1 MNISVAWL
9 NRYLQ
14 PANASPDEVER
25 SLMDAGFP
33 IESRETLEGG
43 DVRLDVEITSNRGDC
58 LSHVGLA
65 REVAAKTG
73 RSFAAPVT
81 QLPNATGGP
90 IAPLLSIEN
99 NQPSECPLFTARLIR
114 GVKVGPSPAWL
125 VKALESV
132 GQRSINNVV
141 DITNFITF
149 ELGHPCHVFDLKK
162 LAGGKLVI
170 RFARDNEALT
180 TLDAK
185 KRTLKSDE
193 LVVAD
198 AERAQSLAG
207 VIGGA
212 DSEIDASST
221 DVVLEMATW
230 DPVTIRRAAR
240 RLGIRTDASY
250 RFERIVDPRMI
261 DDAARRAAAL
271 IIEVAGGSLC
281 EGVIA
286 KGPALKPLTP
296 IRLRPERCDS
306 LLGVHTEVPEIAR
319 VLTSVGV
326 VVEPIGR
333 AGGELRCTAPAWRP
347 DLSRE
352 VDLIEE
358 VARLRGL
365 SVIPIMDKL
374 PVTIREPQRSER
386 ARREL
391 SRVLTGLGFYETIT
405 FSFVSRPDAKSFVP
419 PGLSSIEVDDE
430 RRKAE
435 PVVRPSVIPSLL
447 SCRRGNQDAKAVAPG
462 SARLFEVSAVFAQE
476 GDGST
481 RQTVEHRNVALLL
494 DVPSGGGKPGVAE
507 KQEGVRLVR
516 GAIEAMVRAMRG
528 HGADLTFTPGVAP
541 FASMDSGACAGVSLD
556 GKPLGYFG
564 LVAPAT
570 LAQFGLDHPVVAAEI
585 GLDPLVA
592 AFPPKASVT
601 TRPAFPAIDRDL
613 SVIVDEKVTWASLQ
627 SIVQSQSM
635 KWRERLEFVGAYRG
649 KQIGQG
655 KKSVTFRL
663 YFRDAERTLRR
674 EEVDPEIDALVTR
687 LKKDCGAEVRTA

>member
-14 PANASPDEVER
+14 PANVSPDEAER

-58 LSHVGLA
+58 LSHLGLA
-65 REVAAKTG
+65 REIAAKTG
-73 RSFAAPVT
+73 RSLLAPVT
-81 QLPNATGGP
+81 PLPNATGGP
-90 IAPLLSIEN
+90 ITPLLSVDN
-99 NQPSECPLFTARLIR
+99 TQPDACPLFTARLIR
-114 GVKVGPSPAWL
+114 GVKIAPSPAWL
-125 VKALESV
+125 VSALESV

-141 DITNFITF
+141 DVTNFITF

-162 LAGGKLVI
+162 LAGATLVI
-170 RFARDNEALT
+170 RFAKDNEPLT
-180 TLDAK
+180 TLDGK

-198 AERAQSLAG
+198 RDRAQSLAG

-230 DPVTIRRAAR
+230 DPVTIRRATR
-240 RLGIRTDASY
+240 RLAIRTDASY
-250 RFERIVDPRMI
+250 RFERIVDQRMI
-261 DDAARRAAAL
+261 DEASRRAAAL

-281 EGVIA
+281 DGVIA
-286 KGPALKPLTP
+286 KGRTPKPLTP
-296 IRLRPERCDS
+296 IRVRPERCDA
-306 LLGVHTEVPEIAR
+306 LLGVHTEVADIAR

-326 VVEPIGR
+326 AVEPIGR

-365 SVIPIMDKL
+365 SVIPVMDKL
-374 PVTIREPQRSER
+374 PVAVREPQRRER

-391 SRVLTGLGFYETIT
+391 TRVLTGLGFYETIT
-405 FSFVSRPDAKSFVP
+405 FSFISRADAKAFVP
-419 PGLSSIEVDDE
+419 PGLSTVEVDDD

-435 PVVRPSVIPSLL
+435 PVARPSVIPSLL
-447 SCRRGNQDAKAVAPG
+447 ACRRGNQDAHAVAPG
-462 SARLFEVSAVFAQE
+462 AARLFEVSAVFAQQ

-481 RQTVEHRNVALLL
+481 RQTVEHANVALLL
-494 DVPSGGGKPGVAE
+494 DIPAAGGKPGIAE

-528 HGADLTFTPGVAP
+528 HGANLSFTPGLAP
-541 FASMDSGACAGVSLD
+541 FPSMDPAACAGVALD
-556 GKPLGYFG
+556 DQPLGYFG

-570 LAQFGLDHPVVAAEI
+570 LAHFGLDHPVVAAEI
-585 GLDPLVA
+585 GLEPLIA

-613 SVIVDEKVTWASLQ
+613 SVIVDEKTTWATLQ

-649 KQIGQG
+649 KQIGPG
-655 KKSVTFRL
+655 KKSLTFRL
-663 YFRDAERTLRR
+663 YFRDAQRTLRR
-674 EEVDPEIDALVTR
+674 EEVDPEIDALVAR
-687 LKKDCGAEVRTA
+687 LKKDCGAELRTA

>member
-14 PANASPDEVER
+14 PANVSPDEAER

-58 LSHVGLA
+58 LSHLGLA

-73 RSFAAPVT
+73 RSLVEPVT

-90 IAPLLSIEN
+90 IAALLSVEN
-99 NQPSECPLFTARLIR
+99 DQPAACPLFTARLIR

-141 DITNFITF
+141 DVTNFITF
-149 ELGHPCHVFDLKK
+149 ELGNPCHVFDLGK
-162 LAGGKLVI
+162 LAGNKLII
-170 RFARDNEALT
+170 RYARDREPLT
-180 TLDAK
+180 TLDGK
-185 KRTLKSDE
+185 ERTLLSHE

-212 DSEIDASST
+212 DSEIDAAST

-261 DDAARRAAAL
+261 DGASRRAAAL

-286 KGPALKPLTP
+286 KGQPLRPATGV
-296 IRLRPERCDS
+296 RLRPERCEA
-306 LLGVHTEVPEIAR
+306 LLGVRTEAPEIAR

-333 AGGELRCTAPAWRP
+333 AGAELRCAAPPWRP

-374 PVTIREPQRSER
+374 PVAVREPQRSER

-405 FSFVSRPDAKSFVP
+405 FSFVGRAQSRDFVP
-419 PGLSSIEVDDE
+419 AGLSPVEVDDE

-435 PVVRPSVIPSLL
+435 PVVRPSIIPSLL

-462 SARLFEVSAVFAQE
+462 AARLFEVSAVFAQQ

-481 RQTVEHRNVALLL
+481 RQTVERRHIALLL
-494 DVPSGGGKPGVAE
+494 DVPAGGSRPGVAE

-516 GAIEAMVRAMRG
+516 GAIEAVVRAMRG
-528 HGADLTFTPGVAP
+528 TGAQLDFTPGSAP
-541 FASMDSGACAGVSLD
+541 FPAMDPDACAGVVLD
-556 GKPLGYFG
+556 SKPLGYFG

-570 LAQFGLDHPVVAAEI
+570 LSRFELDHPVVAAELA
-585 GLDPLVA
+585 LDPLLA
-592 AFPPKASVT
+592 AFPPAASVS

-613 SVIVDEKVTWASLQ
+613 SVIVDEKVTWASIQ
-627 SIVQSQSM
+627 ASVQSMNM
-635 KWRERLEFVGAYRG
+635 KWRERLEFVGTYRG

-674 EEVDPEIDALVTR
+674 EEVDPEIDALVGR
-687 LKKDCGAEVRTA
+687 LKKDCGADVRTA

>member
-14 PANASPDEVER
+14 PANATPDEVER

-33 IESRETLEGG
+33 IETRVTLADG

-73 RSFAAPVT
+73 RALVAPAT
-81 QLPNATGGP
+81 PLPNATGGP
-90 IAPLLSIEN
+90 VVSALSVEN
-99 NQPSECPLFTARLIR
+99 TQGGSCPLFTARVIR
-114 GVKVGPSPAWL
+114 GVKVGASPAWL
-125 VKALESV
+125 VRALESV

-141 DITNFITF
+141 DVTNFITF
-149 ELGHPCHVFDLKK
+149 ELGHPCHVFDLQK
-162 LAGGKLVI
+162 LAGARLVV
-170 RFARDNEALT
+170 RFARGGETLT
-180 TLDAK
+180 TLDGKQRA
-185 KRTLKSDE
+185 LKSDE

-212 DSEIDASST
+212 DSEIDAGST

-250 RFERIVDPRMI
+250 RFERIVDARMI
-261 DDAARRAAAL
+261 EEASKRAAAL

-281 EGVIA
+281 EGVIV
-286 KGPALKPLTP
+286 KGAPLKAPTQ
-296 IRLRPERCDS
+296 IRLRPERCDA
-306 LLGVHTEVPEIAR
+306 LLGVHTDVAEMAR
-319 VLTSVGV
+319 VLSSVGV
-326 VVEPIGR
+326 IVEPIGR
-333 AGGELRCTAPAWRP
+333 AGAELRCTAPAWRP

-365 SVIPIMDKL
+365 SAIPVMEKL
-374 PVTIREPQRSER
+374 PVAVREPQRSER

-405 FSFVSRPDAKSFVP
+405 FSFVSREHAKGFVP
-419 PGLSSIEVDDE
+419 AGLSTVEIDDE

-447 SCRRGNQDAKAVAPG
+447 ACRRGNQDALAAPAG
-462 SARLFEVSAVFAQE
+462 TARMFEVSAVFAQK

-481 RQTVEHRNVALLL
+481 RESVEHRNVALLL
-494 DVPSGGGKPGVAE
+494 DVPGAGSKPGAAE
-507 KQEGVRLVR
+507 RQEGVRLVR

-528 HGADLTFTPGVAP
+528 HGANLAFVPGAP
-541 FASMDSGACAGVSLD
+541 AMEAIDATASAGVTLD
-556 GKPLGYFG
+556 GVLIGYFG
-564 LVAPAT
+564 LVSAAT
-570 LAQFGLDHPVVAAEI
+570 MARFGVDHPVVAAEI
-585 GLDPLVA
+585 ALDPLIA
-592 AFPPKASVT
+592 GYPPRSNVT

-627 SIVQSQSM
+627 GVIASQAM

-649 KQIGQG
+649 KQIGAG

-674 EEVDPEIDALVTR
+674 EEVDAEIEVLVRR
-687 LKKDCGAEVRTA
+687 LRSDVGADVRTA

>member
-14 PANASPDEVER
+14 PANVSPDEAER

-33 IESRETLEGG
+33 IESRQTLEGG

-58 LSHVGLA
+58 LSHVGQA
-65 REVAAKTG
+65 REIAAKTG
-73 RSFAAPVT
+73 RALVAPVT

-90 IAPLLSIEN
+90 IASLLTIDN
-99 NQPSECPLFTARLIR
+99 NEPAACPLFTARLIR

-141 DITNFITF
+141 DVTNFITF

-170 RFARDNEALT
+170 RFANENEPLT
-180 TLDAK
+180 TLDGK
-185 KRTLKSDE
+185 KRTLKGDE

-198 AERAQSLAG
+198 GERAQSLAG

-212 DSEIDASST
+212 DSEIDAASS

-286 KGPALKPLTP
+286 EGQTLKPLTP
-296 IRLRPERCDS
+296 IRLRPERCDA
-306 LLGVHTEVPEIAR
+306 LLGVHTDVAEMAR

-347 DLSRE
+347 DLLRE

-358 VARLRGL
+358 IARLRGL

-374 PVTIREPQRSER
+374 PVEVREPQRTER

-405 FSFVSRPDAKSFVP
+405 FSFVSRPDAKGFVP
-419 PGLSSIEVDDE
+419 PGLSTIEVDDE

-435 PVVRPSVIPSLL
+435 PVVRPSAIPSLL
-447 SCRRGNQDAKAVAPG
+447 SCRRGNQDAKAIAPG
-462 SARLFEVSAVFAQE
+462 AARLFEVSAVFAQK

-481 RQTVEHRNVALLL
+481 RQTVEHRNVALML
-494 DVPSGGGKPGVAE
+494 DVPTAGGKPGIAE
-507 KQEGVRLVR
+507 RQEGVRLVR
-516 GAIEAMVRAMRG
+516 GAIEAMVR
-528 HGADLTFTPGVAP
+528 
-541 FASMDSGACAGVSLD
+541 
-556 GKPLGYFG
+556 
-564 LVAPAT
+564 
-570 LAQFGLDHPVVAAEI
+570 
-585 GLDPLVA
+585 
-592 AFPPKASVT
+592 
-601 TRPAFPAIDRDL
+601 DR
-613 SVIVDEKVTWASLQ
+613 
-627 SIVQSQSM
+627 
-635 KWRERLEFVGAYRG
+635 
-649 KQIGQG
+649 
-655 KKSVTFRL
+655 KSV
-663 YFRDAERTLRR
+663 
-674 EEVDPEIDALVTR
+674 V
-687 LKKDCGAEVRTA
+687 